1 MRIPRLHVVTND
13 RVLAAGDFVARATRA
28 LEAGGARVAL
38 HLRGPAS
45 GGRLLWE
52 HGRALAPVARRT
64 GALLLVN
71 DRVDVARL
79 LELDG
84 VHLPEHGLPV
94 SEARCLLPDGAVVG
108 RSLHEPRALEGR
120 ERPDLVLVGTLFTTP
135 SHPGRLGAGP
145 GRVTRV
151 RRENPGLPLVG
162 IGGVTLDRVNSVMAA
177 GAHGVAL
184 LRAVWDH
191 ARPEE
196 AVAEY
201 LEAVYGQIGP
211 VPEPEADHEEDT

>member
-1 MRIPRLHVVTND
+1 MKIPRLHLVTND
-13 RVLAAGDFVARATRA
+13 RVLAADHFVARATRA
-28 LEAGGARVAL
+28 MEAGGARVAL
-38 HLRGPAS
+38 HLRGPDS

-64 GALLLVN
+64 GTLFLVN

-79 LELDG
+79 LELGG

-94 SEARCLLPDGAVVG
+94 SEARALPPDGAVVG

-120 ERPDLVLVGTLFTTP
+120 ERPDVALVGTLFTTP

-145 GRVTRV
+145 GRVTRI
-151 RRENPGLPLVG
+151 RRANPGLPLVG
-162 IGGVTLDRVNSVMAA
+162 IGGVTLDRVSSVMAA

-184 LRAVWDH
+184 LRSVWDH

-196 AVAEY
+196 SVAEY
-201 LEAVYGQIGP
+201 LEAVYGQADP
-211 VPEPEADHEEDT
+211 APEPEADHEEDT

>member
-1 MRIPRLHVVTND
+1 MKIPRLHLVTND
-13 RVLAAGDFVARATRA
+13 RVLADAGFVSRATSA
-28 LEAGGARVAL
+28 MEAGGARVAL
-38 HLRGPAS
+38 HLRGPES
-45 GGRLLWE
+45 GGRVLWE
-52 HGRALAPVARRT
+52 HGRALASVASRT

-94 SEARCLLPDGAVVG
+94 SEARKLLPDGAIVG
-108 RSLHEPRALEGR
+108 RSLHGAEELDDA
-120 ERPDLVLVGTLFTTP
+120 ERPDVALVGTLFTTP

-145 GRVTRV
+145 GRITRV
-151 RRENPGLPLVG
+151 RRVNPGLPLVG
-162 IGGVTLDRVNSVMAA
+162 IGGVTLDRVDSVMAA

-191 ARPEE
+191 PRPGES
-196 AVAEY
+196 VAEY
-201 LEAVYGQIGP
+201 LDAIQP
-211 VPEPEADHEEDT
+211 EEDA